1 TQMPLITVQ
10 FYTLWRQ
17 YLGVDQVSIEAE
29 SLEDALNQIDQRY
42 GAVLK
47 AKLQARGV
55 KVDGKMHD
63 FSMVLLNNTNVR
75 NLKADTLKEGDALRF
90 FPPVMGG

>member
-1 TQMPLITVQ
+1 MPLITVQ

>member
-1 TQMPLITVQ
+1 MPLITVQ

-47 AKLQARGV
+47 EKLQARGV
-55 KVDGKMHD
+55 KVDGKIQD
-63 FSMVLLNNTNVR
+63 FSMVLLNNTSVR
-75 NLKADTLKEGDALRF
+75 NLRESVLKEGDALRF

>member
-1 TQMPLITVQ
+1 MITVQ